1 MPNLK
6 ERNEDLGELIRL
18 FVSIFNAQFGKQV
31 VGIKEEALEYLRNL
45 SWTENVKQLKS
56 VVKDL
61 VNASDGDY
69 IDSQVIDSLSLD
81 NSIVKK
87 ESEIDLTKSLEEI
100 EREVILKVLKEENMN
115 QTKAAKRLGINRTTL
130 WRKIN

>member
-1 MPNLK
+1 MPTLK

-31 VGIKEEALEYLRNL
+31 VGIKEEALEYLRNF

-61 VNASDGDY
+61 VNASYGDY

-81 NSIVKK
+81 NSMVKK
-87 ESEIDLTKSLEEI
+87 GSEIDLTKSLEEI